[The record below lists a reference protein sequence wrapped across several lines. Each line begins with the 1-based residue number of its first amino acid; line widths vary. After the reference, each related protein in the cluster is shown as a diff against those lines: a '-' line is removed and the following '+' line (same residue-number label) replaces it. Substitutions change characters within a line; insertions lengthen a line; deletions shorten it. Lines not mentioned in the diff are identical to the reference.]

1 MLKQVLSRLANMLV
15 SVAGVVVLVFLLIHL
30 VPGDPVEMMLGDY
43 ARPADAEALRQA
55 LGLDKSFM
63 VQFADYMGGLVKG
76 DLGRSIHTGEPVTQ
90 MLLARIPA
98 TAHLA
103 LTALLI
109 AGAIAFPLGVIAA
122 IRKDTVWDYA
132 SMGVALAGVSIP
144 NFWLG
149 QILILLFALFLGW
162 FPVSGS
168 SEPFAVV
175 LPAITLATGMA
186 AILARMIRSTLL
198 EVMHEDYIRTARA
211 KGLTQERVIRTHAL
225 RNALL
230 PVITLI
236 GMQMGALL
244 AGAVITEKVFSWPG
258 IGMLT
263 VEAIQRRDYPLVQGA
278 VLIISIS
285 YVLINTFTDLLYF
298 VIDPRIRQA
307 SHEV

>member
-1 MLKQVLSRLANMLV
+1 MLKQVLSRLANMLL
-15 SVAGVVVLVFLLIHL
+15 SVFGVAVLVFLLIHL

-55 LGLDKSFM
+55 LGLDKPFWA
-63 VQFADYMGGLVKG
+63 QFGSYMGGLLQG
-76 DLGRSIHTGEPVTQ
+76 DLGRSIHTGEPVSQ
-90 MLLARIPA
+90 MVWGRIPA

-109 AGAIAFPLGVIAA
+109 AVGMAFPLGILAA
-122 IRKDTVWDYA
+122 LKKDTPYDYGA
-132 SMGVALAGVSIP
+132 MGVALAGISVP

-149 QILILLFALFLGW
+149 QIMILLFALVLGW

-168 SEPFAVV
+168 TEPFSVV
-175 LPAITLATGMA
+175 LPAVTLGTGMA
-186 AILARMIRSTLL
+186 AILARMVRASLL

-211 KGLTQERVIRTHAL
+211 KGVGERRVVWVHAL

-258 IGMLT
+258 IGLLT

-278 VLIISIS
+278 VLVISLS
-285 YVLINTFTDLLYF
+285 YVVINTLTDILYY
-298 VIDPRIRQA
+298 VIDPRIRQ
-307 SHEV
+307 SRHEV